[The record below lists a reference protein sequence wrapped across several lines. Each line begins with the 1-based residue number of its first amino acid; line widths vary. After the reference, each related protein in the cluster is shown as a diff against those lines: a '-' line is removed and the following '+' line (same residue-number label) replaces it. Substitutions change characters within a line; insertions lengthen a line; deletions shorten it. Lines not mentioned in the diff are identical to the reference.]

1 MGNIAVLIIAGAA
14 IFGVL
19 ITVSLLEYVFNLNN
33 IKSRTVGDGQHGTAR
48 FATRIEMNRIYKR
61 IPFDVKAWREGE
73 RLPEEQGI
81 IVGCE
86 TKRGKTYAYVDDGD
100 VHAVMIAAAGAGKTA
115 YFLYPNL
122 EFACAAGMSFITTD
136 TKGDLARY
144 YAGIAEEYYGY
155 SVSVIDLRNPT
166 RSHGNNILH
175 LVNRY
180 MEISMEDPRDI
191 ASRAKAEKYAK
202 ITAKTIIFSDS
213 DSAVYGQNAFFYDAA
228 EGLLTATILLVAEFA
243 GGPEKHIVSV
253 FKLIQEL
260 LQPSGVKG
268 KNRFQLLMELLPDDH
283 KAKWFAGA
291 ALTTAEQAMQS
302 VISTALSRLNAFLD
316 SELEQILCF
325 DTAVDAEKF
334 CREKCAIFVVM
345 PEEDPNKYF
354 MVSLIL
360 QQIYREI
367 MSIADANGGRLDNR
381 VMMYAEEAGTLPK
394 IGSFEMMFSAS
405 RSRRMSIVA
414 IIQSH
419 AQWEQTYGREGA
431 QIIMDNCQLTI
442 AGGFAPNSE
451 SAERISKALGSRTAL
466 SGSVSRG
473 RADPGKSLQMIERP
487 LMTPDELKTMKKGK
501 FVVMKTGAHPVM
513 ATLKLFLGWGI
524 TFGDPHELPER
535 AARKVEYVSRASIEA
550 AIISKYPRP
559 QKPHPQEHGR
569 SAPAGGAAISPQDI
583 QHGMKGHKL
592 RT

>member
-1 MGNIAVLIIAGAA
+1 MEKCIADP
-14 IFGVL
+14 
-19 ITVSLLEYVFNLNN
+19 S
-33 IKSRTVGDGQHGTAR
+33 D
-48 FATRIEMNRIYKR
+48 
-61 IPFDVKAWREGE
+61 IP
-73 RLPEEQGI
+73 
-81 IVGCE
+81 
-86 TKRGKTYAYVDDGD
+86 
-100 VHAVMIAAAGAGKTA
+100 
-115 YFLYPNL
+115 
-122 EFACAAGMSFITTD
+122 
-136 TKGDLARY
+136 
-144 YAGIAEEYYGY
+144 
-155 SVSVIDLRNPT
+155 
-166 RSHGNNILH
+166 
-175 LVNRY
+175 
-180 MEISMEDPRDI
+180 
-191 ASRAKAEKYAK
+191 SRAKAEKYAK
-202 ITAKTIIFSDS
+202 ITAKTIILSDS
-213 DSAVYGQNAFFYDAA
+213 DSASAAFGQNAFFYDAA
-228 EGLLTATILLVAEFA
+228 EGLLTAAILLVSEFA
-243 GGPEKHIVSV
+243 EKPEKHIVSV

-325 DTAVDAEKF
+325 DTAIDAERF
-334 CREKCAIFVVM
+334 CSEKCALFIIM

-360 QQIYREI
+360 QQVYREI
-367 MSIADANGGRLDNR
+367 MSIADARGGRLDNR

-394 IGSFEMMFSAS
+394 IGSFEMMYSAS

-442 AGGFAPNSE
+442 AGGFAPGSE
-451 SAERISKALGSRTAL
+451 SADRISQALGKRTVL

-473 RADPGKSLQMIERP
+473 RADPSKSLQMIERP

-501 FVVMKTGAHPVM
+501 FVVLKTGACPAM
-513 ATLKLFLGWGI
+513 AELKLFLDWGI
-524 TFGDPHELPER
+524 TFGEPYELPEQS
-535 AARKVEYVSRASIEA
+535 ARRVRYASRASVEA
-550 AIISKYPRP
+550 AITAKYPRAP
-559 QKPHPQEHGR
+559 KPYHDRGR
-569 SAPAGGAAISPQDI
+569 GSAPSSGGAALSPQD
-583 QHGMKGHKL
+583 GFLGGGGRL